1 MLIICNLAG
10 CRQARTA
17 APRASTPD
25 VRTALVSVL
34 SGKVPSFVVNDAPGR
49 HLWTA
54 TREFYQQ
61 RDFDLAWD
69 GASARRDVDELLDAL
84 QHADR
89 DALDPARY
97 RAAEVARLRDILARA
112 PSDEN
117 GARTAATLDARLTYL
132 YLQYSTDL
140 ANGVTGAR
148 HGRWKIAASSFD
160 AVASLQ
166 QALGRDRAG
175 DTLRELQQRDPQY
188 AALRAALERY
198 REIVKRGGWPTL
210 PATFRLKP
218 GGHSPLVAL
227 LAKRLSITGDYTPSG
242 TAGPPSA
249 VYDGWLKEAVQRFQR
264 RLGLTPDGVI
274 GPAVV
279 EQLNVPATERVRQI
293 ALNMER
299 WRWLPRDGHSR
310 RIFVNIPEYRL
321 EVQDAGR
328 VPISMRVIVGR
339 KSDPT
344 PAFSGEMTYLVL
356 APFWNVPADI
366 AEKETLPS
374 AMKDPAFFRRTN
386 MEVVDK
392 RGRPVDPD
400 DVDFSDTRAY
410 RFRQRPGS
418 SNSLGLVKFMF
429 PNPYNV
435 YLHDT
440 PADALFSRETRAF
453 SHGCVRVE
461 DPETL
466 ADYLLGDH
474 PEWTPDRIREAM
486 HAAQQTTV
494 KLRER
499 VPVYITYF
507 TARVSSDGQ
516 MIFFRDVYGKD
527 GASTRR

>member
-1 MLIICNLAG
+1 
-10 CRQARTA
+10 
-17 APRASTPD
+17 
-25 VRTALVSVL
+25 
-34 SGKVPSFVVNDAPGR
+34 
-49 HLWTA
+49 
-54 TREFYQQ
+54 
-61 RDFDLAWD
+61 
-69 GASARRDVDELLDAL
+69 
-84 QHADR
+84 
-89 DALDPARY
+89 
-97 RAAEVARLRDILARA
+97 
-112 PSDEN
+112 
-117 GARTAATLDARLTYL
+117 
-132 YLQYSTDL
+132 
-140 ANGVTGAR
+140 
-148 HGRWKIAASSFD
+148 
-160 AVASLQ
+160 
-166 QALGRDRAG
+166 
-175 DTLRELQQRDPQY
+175 
-188 AALRAALERY
+188 
-198 REIVKRGGWPTL
+198 
-210 PATFRLKP
+210 
-218 GGHSPLVAL
+218 
-227 LAKRLSITGDYTPSG
+227 
-242 TAGPPSA
+242 
-249 VYDGWLKEAVQRFQR
+249 
-264 RLGLTPDGVI
+264 
-274 GPAVV
+274 
-279 EQLNVPATERVRQI
+279 
-293 ALNMER
+293 
-299 WRWLPRDGHSR
+299 
-310 RIFVNIPEYRL
+310 
-321 EVQDAGR
+321 

-516 MIFFRDVYGKD
+516 MMFFRDVYGKD